1 MNRSSDGKV
10 EQGVGAR
17 SPGCPGVVMST
28 EMRMDM
34 CVTYQQQKA
43 VKPCVDFKWLDG
55 PQPRLLVLGVQGSE
69 ANVSNCR
76 IGQRERYADPLQPE
90 FVKALV
96 WLSGTWKI
104 SCISF
109 FFFFLLIDGSAWSF
123 LLFRGGPES
132 MFSVDTKEHWFRK
145 VRVTRCQLLS

>member
-10 EQGVGAR
+10 GQVVGAC
-17 SPGCPGVVMST
+17 SPGYPGVVMST

-55 PQPRLLVLGVQGSE
+55 PQPGLLVLGVQCRE
-69 ANVSNCR
+69 ANVSNR
-76 IGQRERYADPLQPE
+76 RVGQRERHADPLQSE

-96 WLSGTWKI
+96 
-104 SCISF
+104 
-109 FFFFLLIDGSAWSF
+109 
-123 LLFRGGPES
+123 
-132 MFSVDTKEHWFRK
+132 
-145 VRVTRCQLLS
+145 

>member
-10 EQGVGAR
+10 EQGVGAH

-43 VKPCVDFKWLDG
+43 VKPRVDFKWLEG
-55 PQPRLLVLGVQGSE
+55 PQPGLLVLGVQGSE

-76 IGQRERYADPLQPE
+76 IGQRKRHADPLQPE
-90 FVKALV
+90 FGKALV
-96 WLSGTWKI
+96 WLSGTCKI

-109 FFFFLLIDGSAWSF
+109 FFLLIDGTAWSF
-123 LLFRGGPES
+123 LLFRGGPRS
-132 MFSVDTKEHWFRK
+132 MFSMDTMEHWFRK
-145 VRVTRCQLLS
+145 VRVTHCQLLS

>member
-1 MNRSSDGKV
+1 MNRGSDGKV
-10 EQGVGAR
+10 EQGVGSH

-43 VKPCVDFKWLDG
+43 VKPRVDFKWLDG
-55 PQPRLLVLGVQGSE
+55 PQPGLLVLGVQGSE
-69 ANVSNCR
+69 ANVRNCR
-76 IGQRERYADPLQPE
+76 IGQRKRHADPLQPE

-96 WLSGTWKI
+96 WLSGTCKI

-109 FFFFLLIDGSAWSF
+109 FFFSSHRWHSLVIPLVQGRTWKHV
-123 LLFRGGPES
+123 LCGHR
-132 MFSVDTKEHWFRK
+132 
-145 VRVTRCQLLS
+145 